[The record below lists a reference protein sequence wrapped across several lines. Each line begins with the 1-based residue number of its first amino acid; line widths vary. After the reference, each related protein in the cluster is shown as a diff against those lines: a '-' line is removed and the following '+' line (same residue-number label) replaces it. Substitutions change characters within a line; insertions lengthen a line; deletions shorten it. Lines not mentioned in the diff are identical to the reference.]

1 MGGDHAY
8 LGHVH
13 GEAPLD
19 AAGAGLRVEA
29 GGLAYLVG
37 LQPADAG
44 HPLGRVLARPLGQRV
59 EAVGPAVHEV
69 VVVQVLL
76 DDHVDHGEREGRVG
90 AGAQAQ
96 PVPGARGHPREPG
109 VHDHQLAA
117 ALHGLHDPVAQKGVG
132 VGHHRVVA
140 PDDDALRRHPVGV
153 VLVARLAELAHVG
166 HPLVSHD
173 HVAQRVARNH
183 ARVPGKEAQREVW
196 PPEIRILVVRNG
208 LRHVATGAHHGH
220 DGFGTILFL
229 DAPHLL
235 LYEVVGL
242 VPRDALP
249 RVLAAV
255 LARSAHGVLQAPGA
269 VHHLGQLQAAHAQ
282 AALREGAVR
291 VALHLHQ
298 LAVVVGVEDDL
309 AALVAPRARPH
320 GRAGGVQAPLVPVQP
335 LGVQPH
341 VVLVVVVHAHLL
353 SHSRTG
359 NGTHAYRL
367 AGTKHMQGNHGSVN
381 NAIAGWMQTSSA
393 RAAAKMPID
402 PC

>member
-1 MGGDHAY
+1 MS
-8 LGHVH
+8 
-13 GEAPLD
+13 
-19 AAGAGLRVEA
+19 LR
-29 GGLAYLVG
+29 
-37 LQPADAG
+37 
-44 HPLGRVLARPLGQRV
+44 
-59 EAVGPAVHEV
+59 
-69 VVVQVLL
+69 
-76 DDHVDHGEREGRVG
+76 
-90 AGAQAQ
+90 
-96 PVPGARGHPREPG
+96 

-341 VVLVVVVHAHLL
+341 VVLVVVVHHSSFRSFVYPSVQLDENQTAYGDKQKRNQANRRHANAAERPHVLGAHPFAVAIQDCRI
-353 SHSRTG
+353 RTG
-359 NGTHAYRL
+359 RKAEERPHSKR
-367 AGTKHMQGNHGSVN
+367 
-381 NAIAGWMQTSSA
+381 
-393 RAAAKMPID
+393 R
-402 PC
+402 